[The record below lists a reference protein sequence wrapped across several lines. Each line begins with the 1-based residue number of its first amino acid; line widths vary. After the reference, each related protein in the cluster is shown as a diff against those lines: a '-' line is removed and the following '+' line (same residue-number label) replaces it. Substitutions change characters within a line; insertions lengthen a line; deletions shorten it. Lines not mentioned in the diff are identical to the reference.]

1 MKSDRKRRTKP
12 AVEQPPLNDT
22 LETGGPTDFVPSGTP
37 LEPTSHAA
45 FADRLRL
52 IISEM
57 GSISL
62 LAKDMS
68 ISDST
73 IRQWL
78 RGSEPSRTALVV
90 LAETAAVSLSWLL
103 EGEGPMRPD
112 ELLEGY
118 ILFGGEAAEG
128 FGLINADFLALKRDW
143 ARNLPG
149 HPEPEALCLLS
160 VEDDAMAPT
169 IDRGDLVVA
178 NILDKEARDG
188 IYIVALPQRRPGP
201 LVVRRI
207 GRLPDGSIR
216 MFCDNPKY
224 AALDAASPEINP
236 SSAIIFARVIW
247 SGGVL

>member
-1 MKSDRKRRTKP
+1 MKSDRKRRARP
-12 AVEQPPLNDT
+12 VDQPPLIDA
-22 LETGGPTDFVPSGTP
+22 LETGGPTDFVPSAIP
-37 LEPTSHAA
+37 LEPRSHAA

-57 GSISL
+57 GSISM
-62 LAKDMS
+62 LAKDTS

-78 RGSEPSRTALVV
+78 RGSEPSRTALLTV
-90 LAETAAVSLSWLL
+90 AETADVSLSWLL

-128 FGLINADFLALKRDW
+128 FGLMNADFLALKRDW

-149 HPEPEALCLLS
+149 HPEPEALCLLN
-160 VEDDAMAPT
+160 VEDDAMSPT
-169 IDRGDLVVA
+169 VDRGDLVVA

-188 IYIVALPQRRPGP
+188 IYIVALPQRSPGP

-207 GRLPDGSIR
+207 GRLPDGTIK

-224 AALDAASPEINP
+224 TALDAASPEISP
-236 SSAIIFARVIW
+236 SSGIIFARVIW
-247 SGGVL
+247 CGGNL